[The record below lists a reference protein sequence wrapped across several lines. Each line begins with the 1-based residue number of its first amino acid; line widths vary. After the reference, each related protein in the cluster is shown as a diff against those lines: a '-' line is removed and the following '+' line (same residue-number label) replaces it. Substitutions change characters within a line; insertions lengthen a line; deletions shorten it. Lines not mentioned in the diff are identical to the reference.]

1 MIRCLECCW
10 VNLTFISHT
19 VPSPRFKTMNSL
31 KKKAPFLIS
40 GALCITSTSLSQVDP
55 KVSLDQVPLDGNL
68 EDPFSGST
76 SLKEAY
82 EMSEKSQVTWPLH
95 TSA

>member
-55 KVSLDQVPLDGNL
+55 KVPLDGNL